1 MPLLEVQQ
9 IKKLT
14 ATVTLE
20 QSTAV
25 YVDKYA
31 AFIQATADD
40 VVNKALEYVFSKD
53 KEFQSFLA
61 SDAANSAPHSLRVKG
76 SNNGVPKGR
85 RVGKNHGS
93 VVTRA

>member
-53 KEFQSFLA
+53 KEFQSFLT
-61 SDAANSAPHSLRVKG
+61 SDAANSAPHLLRVKG
-76 SNNGVPKGR
+76 PKHGAAKGR
-85 RVGKNHGS
+85 RVGKTQGS
-93 VVTRA
+93 GATRT

>member
-61 SDAANSAPHSLRVKG
+61 SEAANSVPHSLRVKG
-76 SNNGVPKGR
+76 SKNGVPKGR
-85 RVGKNHGS
+85 RVGKNHSS

>member
-9 IKKLT
+9 IKRLT
-14 ATVTLE
+14 ATITLE
-20 QSTAV
+20 QSTAI

-40 VVNKALEYVFSKD
+40 VVNKALEYVFAKD

-61 SDAANSAPHSLRVKG
+61 SDAANSAPNSLRVKG
-76 SNNGVPKGR
+76 SKNGAAKTR
-85 RVGKNHGS
+85 RLGKNGS
-93 VVTRA
+93 SMVTRA